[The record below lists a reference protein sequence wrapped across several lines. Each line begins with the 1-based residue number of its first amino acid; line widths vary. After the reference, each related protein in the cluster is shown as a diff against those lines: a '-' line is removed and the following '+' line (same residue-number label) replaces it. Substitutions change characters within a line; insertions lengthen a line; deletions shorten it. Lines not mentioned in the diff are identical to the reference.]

1 MTTAP
6 PTTLTARYLAGP
18 GRRPLTLRDP
28 DPARLDLVRRALEDR
43 FLTRPAFLT
52 AEEAGQLEADL
63 NGVTDLLFTLPERLF
78 DGDPHAFAAAV
89 GLRPEQSR
97 LALRPPVPEP
107 ARIGR
112 ADLYRD
118 RSGFRMLEFNISSA
132 LGGLQIPELNR
143 LALADPELAAFVTR
157 EGLGFPDPVAVLA
170 GQMRRAAGRTGETC
184 RVALMD
190 CPDGYRGTEPEITA
204 LAGLLAPHGVEA
216 YGCHTG
222 QARES
227 GGRLLVDGRPAD
239 LVYRYFTLGELTAD
253 AATLREA
260 EALLDLFARCGVP
273 VLSPLRTSMHGNKR
287 ALALLREDRCQD
299 TLDAGERDL
308 VRRLLP
314 WTHELR
320 PGTARIDG
328 ERTDLLAYCRRHRER
343 LVLKPAHGL
352 GGSGTVLGRSVDD
365 ARWAASLERA
375 LVTPH
380 IVQELV
386 TPLPEPFPEEGADEP
401 APWVLNWGAFLIGR
415 SYAGA
420 FLRGLP
426 ADRADVISYAAG
438 AHAGCAFQQRQ
449 GGDTR

>member
-6 PTTLTARYLAGP
+6 PATLTDRYLAGP

-28 DPARLDLVRRALEDR
+28 DPARLDLVHQALEDR
-43 FLTRPAFLT
+43 FLSRPAFLT
-52 AEEAGQLEADL
+52 ADEAGRLQADL
-63 NGVTDLLFTLPERLF
+63 DGVTDLLFTLPERLF
-78 DGDPHAFAAAV
+78 GGDPHAFAAAV

-118 RSGFRMLEFNISSA
+118 RTGFRMLEFNISSA
-132 LGGLQIPELNR
+132 LGGLQIAELNR
-143 LALADPELAAFVTR
+143 LTLADPELAAFAAR
-157 EGLGFPDPVAVLA
+157 EHLRFPDPAAVLA
-170 GQMRRAAGRTGETC
+170 GQLRQAAGRTGETC

-190 CPDGYRGTEPEITA
+190 CPDGYRATEPEITA
-204 LAGLLAPHGVEA
+204 LAALLAPHGIEA

-222 QARES
+222 QVRES
-227 GGRLLVDGRPAD
+227 GGRLLAGGRPAD

-253 AATLREA
+253 AATLVEA

-287 ALALLREDRCQD
+287 ALAMLWEDRCQD

-320 PGTARIDG
+320 PGTARVDG
-328 ERTDLLAYCRRHRER
+328 ERADLLAYCRRHRER

-352 GGSGTVLGRSVDD
+352 GGSGTVLGRAVDD
-365 ARWAASLERA
+365 ARWAASLEQA
-375 LVTPH
+375 LATPH

-386 TPLPEPFPEEGADEP
+386 TPLPETFPGRESGEP
-401 APWVLNWGAFLIGR
+401 EPWVLNWGAFLIGR
-415 SYAGA
+415 AYAGA

-426 ADRADVISYAAG
+426 AGRADVISYAAG
-438 AHAGCAFQQRQ
+438 AHAGCVFQQAQ
-449 GGDTR
+449 PNT